1 MGTISYVVAE
11 SLIDSKNV
19 YYKDNSGLLAD
30 NVQDAIDGTC
40 TKFESKVDTFLDKIY
55 PVGSIYISVT
65 LDTPAK
71 VAADLGGSW
80 EIYGKGQTLVGID
93 ASQTE
98 FNTIGKTGGAKSVSY
113 TPSGT
118 IGSTGLTISQIPS
131 HTHTI
136 SHTHTTPATNISS
149 SGAHTHSTTATSIT
163 SGLTAQSAGAHT
175 HTVYNK
181 LQGGSGYTISGD
193 YWNSNTIG
201 WTGSTINGRQ
211 EGSASFMSSAGAHTH
226 NVTGTIPALSIASSG
241 AHTHTV
247 PAMTTNSISTSTSG
261 AAGKG
266 TTSDGHTHSFTGT
279 AATISTLQPYVTVY
293 MYKRVS

>member
-1 MGTISYVVAE
+1 M
-11 SLIDSKNV
+11 DSKDV
-19 YYKDNSGLLAD
+19 YYKDNSGLAVN

-40 TKFESKVDTFLDKIY
+40 MKFESKVDNFLDKIY
-55 PVGSIYISVT
+55 PVGSIYISAT
-65 LDTPAK
+65 LSTVEQVKSA
-71 VAADLGGSW
+71 LGGTW

-93 ASQTE
+93 TSQTE

-136 SHTHTTPATNISS
+136 SHTHTTPQTNTTTMSLKAQATGSEHS
-149 SGAHTHSTTATSIT
+149 HTFGARND
-163 SGLTAQSAGAHT
+163 GFGSAGIVNGVIMTQASYDKTGFMGGAHT
-175 HTVYNK
+175 HTV
-181 LQGGSGYTISGD
+181 
-193 YWNSNTIG
+193 
-201 WTGSTINGRQ
+201 TGSVTI
-211 EGSASFMSSAGAHTH
+211 
-226 NVTGTIPALSIASSG
+226 
-241 AHTHTV
+241 
-247 PAMTTNSISTSTSG
+247 PAMTTNSISTASSG

-293 MYKRVS
+293 MYKRTA